1 MLRTEVGF
9 EPEWLRWTRELQ
21 AIAQTGLAYEPGPY
35 DRERYERLRTLASE
49 MMAAG
54 GEGGTWTTDRV
65 ESLFRGEMGYATPK
79 VDVRSAV
86 FDAGERLLLVREVA
100 DAGRWTLPGG
110 WADVNL
116 TPAENA
122 LREIREESGFEARV
136 CRLAAVW
143 DRTRQGHAPKVF
155 SCAKMFFVCELLGG
169 EARSSNETSEVRW
182 FAETDLPLGDLSRER
197 VLPNQLHRMF
207 EHWRNPSLS
216 TDWE

>member
-1 MLRTEVGF
+1 METRIGTE
-9 EPEWLRWTRELQ
+9 PQWLRWARELQ

-35 DRERYERLRTLASE
+35 DRERYDRLRSLASE

-54 GEGGTWTTDRV
+54 GEGGAWTTERV
-65 ESLFRGEMGYATPK
+65 ESLFRGEAGYATPK
-79 VDVRSAV
+79 VDVRCAV
-86 FDAGERLLLVREVA
+86 FDPDRRILMVRETA

-116 TPAENA
+116 TAAENA
-122 LREIREESGFEARV
+122 VREVREESGYETRV

-155 SCAKMFFVCELLGG
+155 SCVKLFFLGEVAGG
-169 EARSSNETSEVRW
+169 EARGSTETSEVHW
-182 FAETDLPLGDLSRER
+182 FAEADLPMDELSRER
-197 VLPNQLHRMF
+197 VLPHQLRRMF
-207 EHWRNPSLS
+207 EHWRNPSLP